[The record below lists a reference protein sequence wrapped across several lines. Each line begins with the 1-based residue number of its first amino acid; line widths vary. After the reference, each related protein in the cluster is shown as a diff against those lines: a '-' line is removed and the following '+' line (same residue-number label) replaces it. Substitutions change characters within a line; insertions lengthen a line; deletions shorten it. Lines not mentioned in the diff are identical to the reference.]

1 MAKIFSEDSKL
12 MAFLAG
18 VCDFLLLGFL
28 WLLFSVPVVTIGAS
42 TTAAYYTMVKGIR
55 KKRGYIWK
63 NFWKSFKMN
72 FVPATILWVLSV
84 ALDFLFAFNIY
95 YSFNFIAGYVAYAL
109 MAVYAL
115 ILILLVM
122 TQMYLFPVLSRFN
135 MKLKEIMKTCFFLGI
150 KHLPFTVIM
159 IVIFAGELLAIYAS
173 VLAYP
178 LGMIL
183 IGSVFS
189 FLMSLPMEV
198 ILKKYSPAYDEDDHS
213 HDQWYSE

>member
-18 VCDFLLLGFL
+18 ICDILLLGFL
-28 WLLFSVPVVTIGAS
+28 WLMFSVPIITIGAS

-72 FVPATILWVLSV
+72 FVPATILWVISI
-84 ALDFLFAFNIY
+84 ALDLLFMFNIY
-95 YSFNFIAGYVAYAL
+95 YCFNFIEGKGAYVL
-109 MAVYAL
+109 MGVYAL
-115 ILILLVM
+115 ILILLLM
-122 TQMYLFPVLSRFN
+122 TEVYLFPVLSRFN
-135 MKLKEIMKTCFFLGI
+135 MKVKEIMKTCFFLGI

-159 IVIFAGELLAIYAS
+159 IVIFLAELLTIYVS
-173 VLAYP
+173 VLVYP

-183 IGSVFS
+183 VGSLFT

-198 ILKKYSPAYDEDDHS
+198 ILKKYTPEYDEEDHS